1 MGTRISSLAM
11 GASATYRV
19 VGAVML
25 AAIATHRYATVRRP
39 AGVAEYH
46 RRVRDAAATI
56 PGHIGSWVG
65 QDVPVPAQAIKVLD
79 PNVIISRKYLN
90 VENGVTA
97 GLLFVHC
104 SDAHDMAG
112 HFPLRCYPA
121 RGWDVRASRPRDW
134 NAGSLAVT
142 GSEYEFT
149 AEMLEGRRVDAA
161 MVVDNCLL
169 RPGGQ
174 VLRDMETMTRSIV
187 GAGGQSSGAAQIQIY
202 FDASVPPE
210 RRDEA
215 VEALVKGYRPVI
227 DAVLAPAGVP
237 PPAREP

>member
-1 MGTRISSLAM
+1 M
-11 GASATYRV
+11 GASASTTYRV
-19 VGAVML
+19 VAAVML

-39 AGVAEYH
+39 AGIDDYH
-46 RRVRDAAATI
+46 RRVREAAATV
-56 PGHIGSWVG
+56 PDYIGGWVG
-65 QDVPVPAQAIKVLD
+65 EEVPVPAQAIRVLD

-97 GLLFVHC
+97 GVLFVHC

-121 RGWDVRASRPRDW
+121 RGWDVRASRSRDW
-134 NAGSLAVT
+134 KVGDLLVT

-149 AEMLEGRRVDAA
+149 ADMLEGRRVNAA

-187 GAGGQSSGAAQIQIY
+187 GAGGQSSGAAQLQVY
-202 FDASVPPE
+202 FDAAVPQD

-227 DAVLAPAGVP
+227 DAVLAPAG
-237 PPAREP
+237 AR